1 MSSDSILKVK
11 EIIHLNSLGGN
22 FLYKLTQHPKQYIY
36 HNEGGECF
44 AITTIIWNH
53 ECQDVVQV
61 HQEYY
66 SKCTPNR
73 LAHIVDG
80 FDYLRE
86 LLKGQGITKVLT
98 CSDRCDKKMKR
109 YWKLL
114 GFDESCV
121 VDNSTIGFMEI

>member
-1 MSSDSILKVK
+1 VK

-36 HNEGGECF
+36 HNEGDECF
-44 AITTIIWNH
+44 ALTTIIWDR
-53 ECQDVVQV
+53 ECQDAVQV

-66 SKCTPNR
+66 GKCTANR
-73 LAHIVDG
+73 LAHVVDG
-80 FDYLRE
+80 FDYLKE
-86 LLKGQGITKVLT
+86 LLKGQGIVKILT
-98 CSDRCDKKMKR
+98 GSNKCDKKMKR

-121 VDNSTIGFMEI
+121 VDGVTISCVET